1 MCLICRE
8 ESICVERKRGVL
20 FTYINIYLCGICR
33 KKGIWVCNKKQ
44 KRCVNT
50 SVNICMYR
58 TCCKEGIC
66 VRNYTRQRCVNTYVY
81 ISKYICAGSAT
92 KRASASKTECIHL
105 YILHTS
111 LHARVAVCCSVLQ
124 CVAVCCSVSS
134 LHAHISAFYVSVFL
148 HLKNVKCAHISA
160 CVSMQK
166 HVSEC
171 SHLCILHTSLHAH
184 MPARKHS
191 TCLYSHIS
199 EKCRT
204 WSHLC
209 MCVHAE
215 M

>member
-1 MCLICRE
+1 MRWICRE

-33 KKGIWVCNKKQ
+33 KKGIWVCNKTQ

-124 CVAVCCSVSS
+124 CVAVRCSV
-134 LHAHISAFYVSVFL
+134 LQCFISART
-148 HLKNVKCAHISA
+148 
-160 CVSMQK
+160 
-166 HVSEC
+166 
-171 SHLCILHTSLHAH
+171 HLCILRLCISA
-184 MPARKHS
+184 
-191 TCLYSHIS
+191 S
-199 EKCRT
+199 EKRKMCT
-204 WSHLC
+204 YLC
-209 MCVHAE
+209 MCEHAE
-215 M
+215 TCF